1 MPTLAERSR
10 ALWNSLKAAPTV
22 QPSRITI
29 PADHLDSA
37 ADASSS
43 FQPNAHYFQ
52 VRVNEMYL
60 TYSREW
66 FSTYDPMVFVVSE
79 FTYDKHSEAVPFVVG
94 PALMEKFG
102 QKTPEGMI
110 FANTRVAGLHPYRG
124 GRLSLSVMLCRV
136 KRTDY
141 LRRLLQVVENAAD
154 ALDFSTALSSYV
166 KIAGAV
172 VDGVES
178 LFALGDTD
186 ALIGL
191 RTEFD
196 PDAGDT
202 LRPTFY
208 ALINAPNVAADKLW
222 VRDNKLYQG
231 ESLATARPYRA
242 ADYVLYS
249 VIQSAERS
257 DETTLPFYPVW
268 ERLLGLAA
276 QPDDNS
282 WARAKADL
290 VSLRQTMLLSPDLT
304 PAQADALFDHY
315 LQRVKDEHD
324 KAKEIADLGNLRSAS
339 RLSEQEVKL
348 RKAAD
353 LLNM

>member
-10 ALWNSLKAAPTV
+10 ALWNSLKAAPTI

-29 PADHLDSA
+29 PANHLDSA
-37 ADASSS
+37 ASGS
-43 FQPNAHYFQ
+43 FQPNTHYFQ

-60 TYSREW
+60 TNSREW

-79 FTYDKHSEAVPFVVG
+79 FTYDKHEEAVPFVVG
-94 PALMEKFG
+94 PALLEKFG

-124 GRLSLSVMLCRV
+124 GRLGLSVMLCRV

-141 LRRLLQVVENAAD
+141 LRRLLQVVETTAD
-154 ALDFSTALSSYV
+154 AIDFSTALSSYV
-166 KIAGAV
+166 KVASAV

-178 LFALGDTD
+178 LFALGDTEP
-186 ALIGL
+186 LIGL

-196 PDAGDT
+196 PDAGDP

-208 ALINAPNVAADKLW
+208 ALIHAPNVAANSLW
-222 VRDNKLYQG
+222 VRDNKLFQG
-231 ESLATARPYRA
+231 ESLAAAQPYRQ

-249 VIQSAERS
+249 VIQSPERS
-257 DETTLPFYPVW
+257 DETTLPFYPIW
-268 ERLLGLAA
+268 ERLLGLAT

-304 PAQADALFDHY
+304 PAQADSLFERY
-315 LQRVKDEHD
+315 LQQVKDEHE
-324 KAKEIADLGNLRSAS
+324 KAKEIAELGNLRGAK
-339 RLSEQEVKL
+339 RLSDQEIKL

-353 LLNM
+353 LLDL